1 MSKSILE
8 LWTIYE
14 SPADYP
20 GKFVVRRWEIIDGS
34 REPIAAKSCFV
45 ENSLIAARERIP
57 KDRCNLGRQPNDD
70 PVIVETWI

>member
-1 MSKSILE
+1 MSKSVLE

-20 GKFVVRRWEIIDGS
+20 GKFVVRKWGIIEDCN
-34 REPIAAKSCFV
+34 EPIADKFCYI
-45 ENSLIAARERIP
+45 EDSLIAARERIP
-57 KDRCNLGRQPNDD
+57 KDRYNLGRQPNDD